1 MRWLPASHSCQ
12 CVRTTKREWS
22 LKRLR
27 LRGLHLVSEDTVL
40 HAFFLI
46 FLLACATQAFAQDAR
61 RPSSSPPQQRRQAG
75 RAKPS
80 IPKPDESYRTEQLVA
95 LSTEAASQDA
105 ATPVQE
111 SRAGQIEARQAEK
124 SKESRPRQSNKA
136 EKWIRQAEGIFLEDS
151 AGFSP
156 AIGSVYHGGG
166 LALGANYRKY
176 FGDNTFWNVKGLY
189 SIRNYKL
196 VEAKTESRDH
206 LGKRLSFGSR
216 LGWRDATQVGY
227 YGLGT
232 NTQQEARANFRF
244 QESYLDGHVIFKP
257 VRWVPLKGSVA
268 YEHFNTTRGQGLA
281 PSIETRYTP
290 QSAPGL
296 GADPTYLH
304 SQLSAGIDWRQAADY
319 TRKGGLYEATFHDY
333 RSNNGG
339 LYSFQRLD
347 GDLIQHVPL
356 LRETW
361 VLSMRGS
368 VQTTLNDNDLVP
380 YFLLPSLGS
389 GRTLRAFATDRF
401 RDRHSM
407 LMTAEF
413 RWIPNPFGLD
423 MALFYDAGKVTSRR
437 RDLNFKGLKSDVG
450 IGARFHG
457 PFSTPLRLELAVGNE
472 GWKVVFSANPPF

>member
-1 MRWLPASHSCQ
+1 
-12 CVRTTKREWS
+12 V
-22 LKRLR
+22 
-27 LRGLHLVSEDTVL
+27 V
-40 HAFFLI
+40 FLI
-46 FLLACATQAFAQDAR
+46 FLLVCSTQTFAQGAR
-61 RPSSSPPQQRRQAG
+61 GLASSAPQQRGQAG
-75 RAKPS
+75 QAKPAS
-80 IPKPDESYRTEQLVA
+80 HESDEPDQTEQLAA
-95 LSTEAASQDA
+95 LSTEAASQDTSA
-105 ATPVQE
+105 PVQE

-124 SKESRPRQSNKA
+124 SKESHPRQSNKA
-136 EKWIRQAEGIFLEDS
+136 EKYIRQLEGVLLEDS
-151 AGFSP
+151 AGLSP
-156 AIGSVYHGGG
+156 AVGSVYHGGG

-189 SIRNYKL
+189 SFKNYKL

-206 LGKRLSFGSR
+206 LGKRFSFGSR

-244 QESYLDGHVIFKP
+244 QESYLDGHAIFKP

-268 YEHFNTTRGQGLA
+268 YEHFNTTQGQGLA
-281 PSIETRYTP
+281 PSIETRYTS

-319 TRKGGLYEATFHDY
+319 TRKGGLYQATFHDY
-333 RSNNGG
+333 RNKNGG
-339 LYSFQRLD
+339 VFSFQRLD
-347 GDLIQHVPL
+347 GDLVQHLPL

-361 VLSMRGS
+361 VLSVRGR

-380 YFLLPSLGS
+380 YFLLPALGS
-389 GRTLRAFATDRF
+389 GSTLRAFATDRF

-407 LMTAEF
+407 LMSAEF

-472 GWKVVFSANPPF
+472 GWKVVVAANAAF